1 MVSEDIKVK
10 IVAGTRIR
18 KTEVSHDPLNMLSVA
33 VLYIL
38 AVVCSAR
45 KTHALP
51 LYSDTALPQQEEL
64 IQKLVA
70 EVEDG
75 QSNDLTEQR
84 DIKTV
89 LPVLLQ
95 RSAKETLQQ
104 EKINNMVDDL
114 KAVVLKLAAADNL
127 RSQGYLR
134 SEQSLPKNS
143 KRACFWKYCVT
154 N

>member
-1 MVSEDIKVK
+1 
-10 IVAGTRIR
+10 
-18 KTEVSHDPLNMLSVA
+18 MLSLA
-33 VLYIL
+33 LLYIL

-45 KTHALP
+45 RTHALP

-70 EVEDG
+70 EVEEG
-75 QSNDLTEQR
+75 QNNDLTEQR

-95 RSAKETLQQ
+95 RGSKETLQQ
-104 EKINNMVDDL
+104 EKMNNMVDDL

-134 SEQSLPKNS
+134 SEQNLPKNN

>member
-1 MVSEDIKVK
+1 
-10 IVAGTRIR
+10 
-18 KTEVSHDPLNMLSVA
+18 MLSLA
-33 VLYIL
+33 LLYIL

-45 KTHALP
+45 RAHALP

-70 EVEDG
+70 EVEDR
-75 QSNDLTEQR
+75 QNNDLTEQR

-89 LPVLLQ
+89 LPDLLQ
-95 RSAKETLQQ
+95 RGAKETLQQ

-134 SEQSLPKNS
+134 SEQSLPKNN
-143 KRACFWKYCVT
+143 KRVS

>member
-1 MVSEDIKVK
+1 
-10 IVAGTRIR
+10 
-18 KTEVSHDPLNMLSVA
+18 MLSLA
-33 VLYIL
+33 LLYIL
-38 AVVCSAR
+38 AVVCSAQR
-45 KTHALP
+45 THALP
-51 LYSDTALPQQEEL
+51 LYSDTELPQQEEL

-70 EVEDG
+70 EVEDR
-75 QSNDLTEQR
+75 QNNDLTEQR

-95 RSAKETLQQ
+95 RGET
-104 EKINNMVDDL
+104 VDDL

-134 SEQSLPKNS
+134 SEQNLPKNN

>member
-1 MVSEDIKVK
+1 MASEDIKLK
-10 IVAGTRIR
+10 MPAGARAL
-18 KTEVSHDPLNMLSVA
+18 KTEVTRDPLNMLSLA
-33 VLYIL
+33 LLYIL
-38 AVVCSAR
+38 AVVCSVR
-45 KTHALP
+45 RTHALP

-70 EVEDG
+70 EVEEG

-95 RSAKETLQQ
+95 RGTKETLQQ
-104 EKINNMVDDL
+104 EKMNNMVDDL

-127 RSQGYLR
+127 RSQGYVR
-134 SEQSLPKNS
+134 SEQNLPKNN